1 MAVRPPSRSK
11 ILIVEDEKSLLKVIK
26 YNCEKEGYDV
36 LSSYDGQEGFELF
49 EKQRPDLVILDLMLP
64 KMGGLDFLKAAR
76 LKSKAPILIL
86 TAKKDEVDRVLGL
99 ELGADDYVTKPFS
112 VRELLARVKS
122 ILRRSASSGYS
133 GSSPASLR
141 LGPMELDFER
151 YECSV
156 SGASVSLTNKEWE
169 FLKCLYGVKGR
180 ALSREEILKQVW
192 GYEKGLDLDT
202 RTVDQHVARL
212 REKLG
217 DAAARIVTI
226 KNVGYR
232 LKLDS

>member
-1 MAVRPPSRSK
+1 MALNKQK
-11 ILIVEDEKSLLKVIK
+11 ILVVEDEKSLLKVLK
-26 YNCEKEGYDV
+26 YNLEKEDYSV
-36 LSSYDGQEGFELF
+36 FCAADGQLGFEIF
-49 EKQRPDLVILDLMLP
+49 EKSQPDLIILDLMLP
-64 KMGGLDFLKAAR
+64 KMSGLDFLKAAR
-76 LKSKAPILIL
+76 SKSKTPILIL
-86 TAKKDEVDRVLGL
+86 TAKKNEVDRVLGL

-122 ILRRSASSGYS
+122 ILRRSALSSETPL
-133 GSSPASLR
+133 SSTMLR
-141 LGPMELDFER
+141 AGALEFDLER

-156 SGASVSLTNKEWE
+156 SGVPVALGPKEWE
-169 FLKCLYGVKGR
+169 FLKCLSEAKGR
-180 ALSREEILKQVW
+180 ALSRDEILKRVW
-192 GYEKGLDLDT
+192 GYDKGLDLDT

-217 DAAARIVTI
+217 LEASRLVTV

>member
-1 MAVRPPSRSK
+1 MDLISTPAMKSK
-11 ILIVEDEKSLLKVIK
+11 ILIVEDEKSLIKILK
-26 YNCEKEGYDV
+26 YNLEKEGYVV
-36 LSSYDGQEGFELF
+36 LCAYDGQAGFEAL
-49 EKQRPDLVILDLMLP
+49 EKFHPHLIILDIMLP
-64 KMGGLDFLKAAR
+64 KMSGLDFLKALR
-76 LKSKAPILIL
+76 VKTKTPVLVL

-122 ILRRSASSGYS
+122 ILRRSSETAEASSVVKA
-133 GSSPASLR
+133 GSLKF
-141 LGPMELDFER
+141 DFER
-151 YECSV
+151 YECQV
-156 SGASVSLTNKEWE
+156 SGESVLLGPKEWE
-169 FLKCLYGVKGR
+169 FLRCLYGAQGKV
-180 ALSREEILKQVW
+180 LSRDEILKNVW
-192 GYEKGLDLDT
+192 GYERGLDLDT

-217 DAAARIVTI
+217 AEASRIVTV